1 MCGIAIRRRHPYVI
15 YLRDGR
21 KRYREKKGERE
32 EEEDREKERERVS
45 EQRGYPFRLGST
57 GISQEFLARSI
68 LRGDGGTAVISYSP
82 RRGMACTAIYFI
94 MSLSLMALALTRL

>member
-1 MCGIAIRRRHPYVI
+1 MKTKEER
-15 YLRDGR
+15 LRER
-21 KRYREKKGERE
+21 KRKR
-32 EEEDREKERERVS
+32 
-45 EQRGYPFRLGST
+45 EQRGYPFRLGSA

-68 LRGDGGTAVISYSP
+68 LRGGGGAAVISYSP

>member
-1 MCGIAIRRRHPYVI
+1 MRVKAG
-15 YLRDGR
+15 DKR
-21 KRYREKKGERE
+21 KRDRETQKEGEKKRKRERWREREKRAA
-32 EEEDREKERERVS
+32 S
-45 EQRGYPFRLGST
+45 SYPFLLGST

-68 LRGDGGTAVISYSP
+68 LRGDGGAAVISYSP

>member
-1 MCGIAIRRRHPYVI
+1 MREIEGKAERAAARTKEER
-15 YLRDGR
+15 LRER
-21 KRYREKKGERE
+21 KRKR
-32 EEEDREKERERVS
+32 
-45 EQRGYPFRLGST
+45 EQRGYPFRLGSA

-68 LRGDGGTAVISYSP
+68 LRGGGGAAVISYSP

>member
-1 MCGIAIRRRHPYVI
+1 MAT
-15 YLRDGR
+15 
-21 KRYREKKGERE
+21 
-32 EEEDREKERERVS
+32 
-45 EQRGYPFRLGST
+45 PFDWAVP

-68 LRGDGGTAVISYSP
+68 LRGDVQAVISYSP